1 MEHAEDGREGRGE
14 REREREKEF
23 FISKKFYGRIQRDL
37 VKIVEGCN

>member
-1 MEHAEDGREGRGE
+1 MWGMGDRGEE

>member
-1 MEHAEDGREGRGE
+1 MWGMGERGE
-14 REREREKEF
+14 EREREKEF